1 MSASAA
7 TVGSSRRPDVLAV
20 HSVDHIAF
28 AVPDLAEAKR
38 FYDAFG
44 LEVRSVP
51 GALQIHAAADP
62 RHCWIKI
69 DEGPGK
75 HLHYVSFG
83 IYAEDLPRFRDQLT
97 KSGLLTAAPA
107 GIAPSMIGRQPSD
120 SLWLRDPHGIALEL
134 HVAPKRTP
142 NEKALTERRSTP
154 AGVVGS
160 YSRAKAAK
168 VRPERLSHIAL
179 FSPDVPRS
187 VAFYNET
194 LGIRLSDR
202 SLDIVAFMHG
212 AHGSDHHMVA
222 FVKSHGPGLHHVSWA
237 VQTLDEVGLGAA
249 QMHAAGYLR
258 GWGTGRHVLGSNYFY
273 YVRDPWGSHCEYS
286 FDIDY
291 VPASMDWEA
300 GEHAPE
306 DALYLWG
313 PDLPQDF
320 MDNTEV
326 AA

>member
-1 MSASAA
+1 
-7 TVGSSRRPDVLAV
+7 VLAV

-28 AVPDLAEAKR
+28 AVPDLAEARR

-44 LEVRSVP
+44 LDVRSAP
-51 GALQIHAAADP
+51 GGIELHAAGTP
-62 RHCWIKI
+62 EHCWIKI
-69 DEGPGK
+69 SAGPGK
-75 HLHYVSFG
+75 RLRYICFG
-83 IYAEDLPRFRDQLT
+83 IYPEDLPRFRDKL
-97 KSGLLTAAPA
+97 SRAGLLASPPA
-107 GIAPSMIGRQPSD
+107 GIEPSD
-120 SLWLRDPHGIALEL
+120 SLWLRDPDGTAIEL
-134 HVAPKRTP
+134 RVAAKVTP
-142 NEKALTERRSTP
+142 NEKAMTERRSTP
-154 AGVVGS
+154 PGVVGS
-160 YSRAKAAK
+160 YSRAKATK
-168 VRPERLSHIAL
+168 VKPERLSHVAL

-194 LGIRLSDR
+194 LGIRLSDK

-212 AHGSDHHMVA
+212 AHGSDHHMIA
-222 FVKSHGPGLHHVSWA
+222 FVKSNGPGLHHVSWA
-237 VQTLDEVGLGAA
+237 VATLDEVGLGAA
-249 QMHAAGYLR
+249 QMQAAGYPR
-258 GWGTGRHVLGSNYFY
+258 GWGTGRHVLGSNYFF

-291 VPASMDWEA
+291 VPATMDWKA
-300 GEHAPE
+300 GDHAPD